1 MKRPSFQFYPGDWL
15 RDTALRSCSIGAR
28 GLWIDML
35 CLMHD
40 SDRYGHLQV
49 NGRPISADALA
60 RIVGCSVKEAK
71 AWLAELEDCGV
82 CSRTDDGVLFSRR
95 MVRDEQI
102 RERRAEGGKAGAEH
116 GAKGGLHGAK
126 GGRPRGV
133 NNPPSGEAKGGFE
146 PPSYPP
152 PSSSSSSSS
161 KNPIAQTTTLS
172 PREPQLGRALELAAL
187 LRGRGALLNA
197 TDPRLIEWVEH
208 GVTDA
213 QALTALDTAERQRT
227 AKRDTSPINC
237 GYLDGILRNQLAEA
251 ARPKVESIHDRRA
264 KTIHAM
270 TGGPNADRSDP
281 SIPF

>member
-1 MKRPSFQFYPGDWL
+1 M
-15 RDTALRSCSIGAR
+15 
-28 GLWIDML
+28 
-35 CLMHD
+35 
-40 SDRYGHLQV
+40 
-49 NGRPISADALA
+49 
-60 RIVGCSVKEAK
+60 
-71 AWLAELEDCGV
+71 
-82 CSRTDDGVLFSRR
+82 
-95 MVRDEQI
+95 
-102 RERRAEGGKAGAEH
+102 
-116 GAKGGLHGAK
+116 
-126 GGRPRGV
+126 
-133 NNPPSGEAKGGFE
+133 
-146 PPSYPP
+146 
-152 PSSSSSSSS
+152 
-161 KNPIAQTTTLS
+161 
-172 PREPQLGRALELAAL
+172 
-187 LRGRGALLNA
+187 LNA